1 MQGAALGRP
10 QLECGRIMASGNRH
24 IFIYAAGF
32 LAAAYIGA
40 PAAAQ
45 QAPPHPPSQ
54 VKAVTL
60 SSLAE
65 QGFEVKAV
73 GKGEGLI
80 LQKGKDVFLC
90 TLRLANTSP
99 LSYLSE
105 CYAIR

>member
-1 MQGAALGRP
+1 MCRP
-10 QLECGRIMASGNRH
+10 QLECRRIMAFRNTH
-24 IFIYAAGF
+24 IFTYAAGV
-32 LAAAYIGA
+32 LAAVCFCGA
-40 PAAAQ
+40 APAQ
-45 QAPPHPPSQ
+45 QAPPHPQSQ
-54 VKAVTL
+54 MKAVTL
-60 SSLAE
+60 SSLTE

>member
-1 MQGAALGRP
+1 
-10 QLECGRIMASGNRH
+10 MASGNMR
-24 IFIYAAGF
+24 IFTYAAGV
-32 LAAAYIGA
+32 LAAVCFCGAA
-40 PAAAQ
+40 PAQ
-45 QAPPHPPSQ
+45 QTPPHPQSQ

-60 SSLAE
+60 SSLTE

>member
-1 MQGAALGRP
+1 MVFR
-10 QLECGRIMASGNRH
+10 NTH
-24 IFIYAAGF
+24 IFTYAAAV
-32 LAAAYIGA
+32 LAVGCFCGA
-40 PAAAQ
+40 AAAQ
-45 QAPPHPPSQ
+45 QPPHPASQ
-54 VKAVTL
+54 MKAVTL
-60 SSLAE
+60 SSLTE

-80 LQKGKDVFLC
+80 VQKGKDVFLC

>member
-1 MQGAALGRP
+1 MGF
-10 QLECGRIMASGNRH
+10 GNTH
-24 IFIYAAGF
+24 IFTYAAGV
-32 LAAAYIGA
+32 LAAVCFCGA
-40 PAAAQ
+40 APAQ
-45 QAPPHPPSQ
+45 QAPPHPQSQ
-54 VKAVTL
+54 MKAVTL
-60 SSLAE
+60 SSLTE

>member
-1 MQGAALGRP
+1 LGRP
-10 QLECGRIMASGNRH
+10 QLECRRIMAFKNTH
-24 IFIYAAGF
+24 IFTYAAAV
-32 LAAAYIGA
+32 LAALWFGG

-45 QAPPHPPSQ
+45 QTPPHPQSQ

-60 SSLAE
+60 TSLTE
-65 QGFEVKAV
+65 QGFEIKAV

-80 LQKGKDVFLC
+80 VQKGKDVFLC